1 MLRRHTAVLACALA
15 GLLLGVSGCTIP
27 TTDNGG
33 GYGPS
38 GAPGKARATALERP
52 EQPAPVLLKSGVPTT
67 LKASDSHWAPA
78 SYVVAPGASV
88 IFELANA
95 DAMQHNFTLEGEGI
109 SKNLPSGDELQVRF
123 SAPGPGR
130 YRFYCKY
137 QREEMQGWIT
147 VK

>member
-1 MLRRHTAVLACALA
+1 MPRRHRSVLACALA

-38 GAPGKARATALERP
+38 GQPGKADGQALGRPDRA
-52 EQPAPVLLKSGVPTT
+52 APVVLKRGVPAA
-67 LKASDSHWAPA
+67 LKARDSHWTPA
-78 SYVVAPGASV
+78 AYVVAPGASV
-88 IFELANA
+88 ILEVANA
-95 DAMQHNFTLEGEGI
+95 DAMQHNFTLEGEGL
-109 SKNLPSGDELQVRF
+109 SKNLPSGEEVRVKF

-130 YRFYCKY
+130 HRFYCKY